1 MSIDA
6 IIENALIEDIQDG
19 DHSALSCI
27 PKSAVGKAQLLIKAN
42 GILAGMEVAQ
52 KVFAKV
58 DSTLV
63 VHPKL
68 TDGTPVEFGA
78 IAFTV
83 EGSSQSLLMAE
94 RLALNIMQRM
104 SGIATRT
111 NEYVQKVQ
119 HTKAKI
125 LDTRKT
131 TPNLRILEKMAVK
144 IGGGENHRFGLYD
157 MIMLKDN
164 HIDFAGGVEQAI
176 TKAKNYLA
184 EKQLSI
190 PIEVETRN
198 LQEVEQV
205 LKTGGIQRIMLDNF
219 DYTTTRKAVELIN
232 GAYEIESSGGINL
245 DTVVGYAECGVDFI
259 SVGELTH
266 TVKAF
271 DMSLKAID

>member
-6 IIENALIEDIQDG
+6 IIENALIEDIREG

-27 PKSAVGKAQLLIKAN
+27 PKSAQGKAQLLVKAN
-42 GILAGMEVAQ
+42 GIIAGIDVAQ
-52 KVFAKV
+52 EVFKKV
-58 DSTLV
+58 DRNVV

-68 TDGTPVEFGA
+68 KDGAAVRFGD

-111 NEYVQKVQ
+111 NEYVQRIQ
-119 HTKAKI
+119 HTKAKV

-144 IGGGENHRFGLYD
+144 IGGGANHRFGLYD

-164 HIDFAGGVEQAI
+164 HIDFAGGIEPAI
-176 TKAKNYLA
+176 LKAKEYLA
-184 EKQLSI
+184 ANNLNLA
-190 PIEVETRN
+190 IEVETRDLN
-198 LQEVEQV
+198 EVEQV
-205 LKTGGIQRIMLDNF
+205 LKVGGIQRIMLDNF
-219 DYTTTRKAVELIN
+219 NYTDTKTAVELIDST
-232 GAYEIESSGGINL
+232 YEVESSGGINL
-245 DTVVGYAECGVDFI
+245 DTIAGYAECGVDFI